1 MVDHRELLADVTATL
16 SRAGLDAAGPSPLR
30 IGPGPEGVVVGWP
43 PGGDSPEGVRA
54 AVLGAAAVVLREAG
68 HEVAEADGGDLHVA
82 PVPDPVGVPAEP
94 ETVPEQWWG

>member
-82 PVPDPVGVPAEP
+82 PVPDPAGVPAEP

>member
-16 SRAGLDAAGPSPLR
+16 ARAGFDTAGPSRLW
-30 IGPGPEGVVVGWP
+30 IGRGPEGVVVGWP
-43 PGGDSPEGVRA
+43 PGGDSSEEVRA

-68 HEVAEADGGDLHVA
+68 HEVAEAEGGDLSVV
-82 PVPDPVGVPAEP
+82 PVPESAAVPAEP